1 MKRTRRFFMAGLP
14 AAAVLAHARIS
25 DAALKLGPKASARP
39 TTRRPAARPRAATAP
54 QLDRTTARLAKTH
67 VIRPA
72 HTRGVVCDKGV
83 SAKLRRVK
91 LGRTLR
97 KVDTTPR
104 LDIDAFGPALHA
116 KLSKSVQGYAWQL
129 RRGGTVMHNGLW
141 EWGRSPANGGQG
153 WTMDTRMH
161 IASVSKLMTAMAMVH
176 KLRSSNRHLNDKIA
190 EHLPE
195 YWTLGTKTGDI
206 TFRQLLNHTAGFRVP
221 GSATDFATMK
231 SKVAEGVAATHRKY
245 AYENVNFALCR
256 VLIPVLHGWINRTD
270 THGSAT
276 DTIWDVRSTTRF
288 REYCN
293 KYVFAPSG
301 VPTVGFKPGSGDALA
316 YRASGGG
323 SGWDSGDLT
332 TVSGGAGFRMSV
344 NEVLDVM
351 GTFRRA
357 GTIVPTSEVSS
368 FLNKD
373 LGIDQRIDT
382 PAGRLYNKNGAWGP
396 GDGRLE
402 QCVAVF
408 LPQDMELCLFV
419 NSEIITG
426 GSKVSLRQTVTD
438 TYVANLR

>member
-14 AAAVLAHARIS
+14 AAAVLVHARMAG
-25 DAALKLGPKASARP
+25 AAPRIGPSTSARP
-39 TTRRPAARPRAATAP
+39 TTRRPTARPRAAKATK
-54 QLDRTTARLAKTH
+54 LDRTTARLAKTH

-72 HTRGVVCDKGV
+72 HTRGVVCDTGV

-97 KVDTTPR
+97 KIDTTPK
-104 LDIDAFGPALHA
+104 LDVGAFGPALHA
-116 KLSKSVQGYAWQL
+116 KLAQSVQGYAWQL
-129 RRGGTVMHNGLW
+129 RRGGAVVHNGLW
-141 EWGRSPANGGQG
+141 EWGRSPVNGGQG

-176 KLRSSNRHLNDKIA
+176 KLRGANRNLNDRIFDD
-190 EHLPE
+190 LPK
-195 YWTLGTKTGDI
+195 YWNLGAKTKDI

-221 GSATDFATMK
+221 GSATDFSTMK
-231 SKVAEGVAATHRKY
+231 SKIAEGVASTHGKY

-256 VLIPVLHGWINRTD
+256 VLIPVLHGWINKTD
-270 THGSAT
+270 THGDAT

-293 KYVFAPSG
+293 KYIFAPSG
-301 VPTVGFKPGSGDALA
+301 VPEVGFKPAGGDALA
-316 YRASGGG
+316 YNATGGG

-344 NEVLDVM
+344 SEVLDVM
-351 GTFRRA
+351 GTFRRS
-357 GTIVPTSEVSS
+357 GTIVPTSEVDS
-368 FLNKD
+368 FLNKS
-373 LGIDQRIDT
+373 LGIDQRIET

-402 QCVAVF
+402 QSVAVF
-408 LPQDMELCLFV
+408 LPKDMELCLFV

-438 TYVANLR
+438 TYLANLR